1 MMPAE
6 RAEPQAATNDVL
18 VENYAAG
25 FVNTEL
31 GWPSTWTDRIGRMTL
46 GG

>member
-1 MMPAE
+1 
-6 RAEPQAATNDVL
+6 L
-18 VENYAAG
+18 VEVDAAV
-25 FVNTEL
+25 FVNAEL